1 MNEKTRTAIND
12 VLNAL
17 DRIHDTL
24 HTSPRPLRSAL
35 KLLDPLIIPPAQEPG
50 DEGIDGEKAKKRRG
64 ERAVAVDLLEQLRR
78 LASQKEDE
86 SAETGPALLR
96 EFLDTCALD
105 AGDGDDDSD
114 EVSLTTIH
122 RAKGLEW
129 PHVLLVRA
137 NDLSLIHI

>member
-50 DEGIDGEKAKKRRG
+50 DEGIDGEKAKRRG
-64 ERAVAVDLLEQLRR
+64 ERAVAIDLLEQLRR

-86 SAETGPALLR
+86 STKNKAR
-96 EFLDTCALD
+96 HCCA
-105 AGDGDDDSD
+105 S
-114 EVSLTTIH
+114 SST
-122 RAKGLEW
+122 
-129 PHVLLVRA
+129 LVPWTPGTVMKIVTR
-137 NDLSLIHI
+137 SR